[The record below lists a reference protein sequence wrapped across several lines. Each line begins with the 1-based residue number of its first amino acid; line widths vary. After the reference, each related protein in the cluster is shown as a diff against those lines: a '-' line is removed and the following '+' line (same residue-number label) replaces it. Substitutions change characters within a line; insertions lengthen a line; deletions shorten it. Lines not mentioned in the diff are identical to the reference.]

1 MFVLIIATSLTQ
13 KVLHNLDLSSLPWR
27 QQQLLVVPLRS
38 RSIAKSCRDP
48 TFSGLLI
55 CDSVR
60 FTRDLIVKKEEERES
75 LSIRERFSCQR
86 VKREKAALVF
96 PFWLTQYWLINW
108 IRYTHCVRLVE
119 SVSTSSNSVWHVI
132 SRELR
137 ALMDF
142 FLFSGSPVSEGQ
154 SRPPFVRASSCVG
167 GPLSSFFDSIR
178 SSSSSSCE

>member
-27 QQQLLVVPLRS
+27 QQLLLAVPLRS

-75 LSIRERFSCQR
+75 LSQFERDSLVKESRERKLPWYF
-86 VKREKAALVF
+86 
-96 PFWLTQYWLINW
+96 
-108 IRYTHCVRLVE
+108 
-119 SVSTSSNSVWHVI
+119 
-132 SRELR
+132 
-137 ALMDF
+137 
-142 FLFSGSPVSEGQ
+142 
-154 SRPPFVRASSCVG
+154 
-167 GPLSSFFDSIR
+167 R
-178 SSSSSSCE
+178 SD